1 MSMMENGYSLAD
13 AMALTGGN
21 RNGIFNEDLI
31 GLLFLIFIMGGG
43 NFGGLWGNRGAVVQ
57 GELTRAEMMSEFNNN
72 QLENGIRGLEK
83 GLCDGFYAQN
93 TTMLQGFNTIGRAID
108 QARFDAQ
115 ACCCETNRNIDGLRY
130 DGAKNTC
137 DIINSA
143 TLNTRDIIDSQNAG
157 FQRII
162 DFMTTDKIESLRTE
176 LQAAQLALQN
186 NAQTQT
192 LISTLRPCPI
202 PAYPSC
208 SPYEVTGWTR
218 NSSCN
223 CGG

>member
-1 MSMMENGYSLAD
+1 MMENGYSLAD
-13 AMALTGGN
+13 AVALTNGN
-21 RNGIFNEDLI
+21 GRGIFNEDLI
-31 GLLFLIFIMGGG
+31 GILFLLFIMGGG
-43 NFGGLWGNRGAVVQ
+43 NFGGLWGNGRGSAVAQ
-57 GELTRAEMMSEFNNN
+57 GELTRAELMEGFNFN

-83 GLCDGFYAQN
+83 GMCDGFYSQN
-93 TTMLQGFNTIGRAID
+93 TTMLQGFNTIGRLID

-137 DIINSA
+137 DIINA
-143 TLNTRDIIDSQNAG
+143 NTLNTRDIIESQNAG

-162 DFMTTDKIESLRTE
+162 DFMTSDKIESLRSE

-192 LISTLRPCPI
+192 LISTLRPCPV

-218 NSSCN
+218 TSSCG
-223 CGG
+223 C